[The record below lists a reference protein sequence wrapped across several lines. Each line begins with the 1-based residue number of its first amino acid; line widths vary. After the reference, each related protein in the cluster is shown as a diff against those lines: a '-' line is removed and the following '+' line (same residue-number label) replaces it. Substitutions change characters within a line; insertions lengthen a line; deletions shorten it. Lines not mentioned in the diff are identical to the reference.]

1 MAGLEHVSLGRS
13 IRRFF
18 EVIRLEKRE
27 VSAIY
32 FFAILSGLIQLTL
45 PLGIQAIINFAQ
57 AAAGQGKLPASMW
70 LLILLVVLGVFA
82 AGIMQISQMRVVEKI
97 QQRIFTRYAF
107 EFTYTIPRLK
117 TSATENYYLP
127 ELVNRFF
134 DTVSLQ
140 KALSKLLI
148 DIPLA
153 VIQIL
158 FGLILLSF
166 YNPVFI
172 ILGLLLLTVLYVVL
186 YYTSKPGL
194 EASLRESNYK
204 YSVAGWLEE
213 LARAFKS
220 FKVAGNH
227 NLHLKK
233 TDELLEGYLKARTEH
248 FYVLKFQYWSLIFFK
263 LLITAAMLIIG
274 AVLLIGQELNLGQFI
289 AAEIV
294 IITVLAAVEKLIL
307 SLDKA
312 YDLLT
317 SLEKLTKVT
326 EKEIEKGGSLIFEP
340 GNDGVAIEMNDL
352 SFGFREDQK
361 ILKNIELNIQPGQ
374 KLAILGDAG
383 SGKSIL
389 LDLMTGSLEQQEG
402 NLLINGIPIRNHQLE
417 SYRKHIGVFYHE
429 QDIFNGT
436 LMENLTMGDSSIN
449 TKELMELVEVVGLNS
464 FVKSLPE
471 GFDTMLEP
479 TGKGLSTIIAK
490 KILLLRAFASRPELL
505 LLDEPFELAGGEDCQ
520 KIESYLM
527 QLKNTT
533 IVVVTANLDFAKQS
547 DLVIIMESGQILHS
561 GKPSEILKKVGKA

>member
-1 MAGLEHVSLGRS
+1 MAGLEEVSLGRS

-18 EVIRLEKRE
+18 EVIRLEKKE

-57 AAAGQGKLPASMW
+57 AAAGQSKLPASMW
-70 LLILLVVLGVFA
+70 LLILLVVLGVLA
-82 AGIMQISQMRVVEKI
+82 SGVMQISQMRVVEKI

-107 EFTYTIPRLK
+107 EFTYKIPRLT

-140 KALSKLLI
+140 KALSKLLV

-172 ILGLLLLTVLYVVL
+172 LLGLLLLTVLYGVL
-186 YYTSKPGL
+186 YYTAKPGL

-233 TDELLEGYLKARTEH
+233 TDTLLEGYLQSRTEH
-248 FYVLKFQYWSLIFFK
+248 FHVLKFQYWSLIFFK

-274 AVLLIGQELNLGQFI
+274 AILLIDQELNLGQFI

-294 IITVLAAVEKLIL
+294 ILTVLAAVEKLIL

-317 SLEKLTKVT
+317 SLEKLTKLT
-326 EKEIEKGGSLIFEP
+326 DKETEKGGSLLFDP
-340 GNDGVAIEMNDL
+340 AGNGIAIEAHKL
-352 SFGFREDQK
+352 SFGYNVNNT
-361 ILKNIELNIQPGQ
+361 ILKDIDFSIKSGQ
-374 KLAILGDAG
+374 KVSITGDAA
-383 SGKSIL
+383 SGKSVL
-389 LDLMTGSLEQQEG
+389 LDLMTGSLEQQRG
-402 NLLINGIPIRNHQLE
+402 NLLINGLPIKNHQLE

-436 LMENLTMGDSSIN
+436 LFDNLTMGDCDIS
-449 TKELMELVEVVGLNS
+449 TKELMELADVVGLQS
-464 FVKSLPE
+464 FITSLPN
-471 GFDTMLEP
+471 GFDTELEP
-479 TGKGLSTIIAK
+479 TGKGLSTVIAK
-490 KILLLRAFASRPELL
+490 KILLLRAFASKPKLL
-505 LLDEPFELAGGEDCQ
+505 LLDEPFELAGGDDCR
-520 KIESYLM
+520 KIATYLM
-527 QLKNTT
+527 QLQNTT
-533 IVVVTANLDFAKQS
+533 VIVVTANIDFMKQS
-547 DLVIIMESGQILHS
+547 DMLIILKEGNILHA
-561 GKPSEILKKVGKA
+561 GNPSDVLQKAGKA

>member
-1 MAGLEHVSLGRS
+1 MAGLEKVSLGRS
-13 IRRFF
+13 IRGFF
-18 EVIRLEKRE
+18 DVIRLEKKE

-32 FFAILSGLIQLTL
+32 FFSILSGLIQLSL

-57 AAAGQGKLPASMW
+57 AAAGQSKLPASMW
-70 LLILLVVLGVFA
+70 LLIFLVVLGVLA
-82 AGIMQISQMRVVEKI
+82 AGVLQVSQMRVVEKI

-107 EFTYTIPRLK
+107 EFTYKLPKLK
-117 TSATENYYLP
+117 TSSTDNYYLP

-186 YYTSKPGL
+186 FYTSKPGL

-204 YSVAGWLEE
+204 YSVASWIQE

-220 FKVAGNH
+220 FKVSGNH
-227 NLHLKK
+227 NLHLSK
-233 TDELLEGYLKARTEH
+233 TDSLVGGYLQARTDH
-248 FYVLKFQYWSLIFFK
+248 FHVLKFQYWSLIMFK

-274 AVLLIGQELNLGQFI
+274 AVLLIEQELNLGQFI

-294 IITVLAAVEKLIL
+294 ILTVLAAVEKLIL

-312 YDLLT
+312 YDVLT
-317 SLEKLTKVT
+317 SLEKLNKVT
-326 EKEIEKGGSLIFEP
+326 EKEVETNGSITYAPTGKGIDIKIQQL
-340 GNDGVAIEMNDL
+340 N
-352 SFGFREDQK
+352 FGFKEDESILQDINLSIAPGEK
-361 ILKNIELNIQPGQ
+361 I
-374 KLAILGDAG
+374 AIMGEAA
-383 SGKSIL
+383 SGKSVL
-389 LDLMTGSLEQQEG
+389 LDLLTGSLQYQKG
-402 NLLINGIPIRNHQLE
+402 ALLVNDIPIGNYDLE

-429 QDIFNGT
+429 QDIFHGT
-436 LMENLTMGDSSIN
+436 LMENITLGDESLDPN
-449 TKELMELVEVVGLNS
+449 QLMEMAEAVGLKS
-464 FVKSLPE
+464 FISSLPK

-490 KILLLRAFASRPELL
+490 KILLLRAFASRSELL
-505 LLDEPFELAGGEDCQ
+505 LLDEPFELAGAEDCQ
-520 KIESYLM
+520 KISKYLM
-527 QLKNTT
+527 SLKNAS
-533 IVVVTANLDFAKQS
+533 VFVVTGNVDYARNCDTV
-547 DLVIIMESGQILHS
+547 VILEKGRIKVAGNPQD
-561 GKPSEILKKVGKA
+561 ILKTVGKA